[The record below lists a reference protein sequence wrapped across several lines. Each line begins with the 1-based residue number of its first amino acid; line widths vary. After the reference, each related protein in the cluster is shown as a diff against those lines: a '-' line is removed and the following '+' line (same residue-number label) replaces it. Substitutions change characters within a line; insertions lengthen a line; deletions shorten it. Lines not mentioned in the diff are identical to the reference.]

1 ALSCS
6 FISFYSKNNI
16 LIFSLINNSCFF
28 HFIMHNG
35 LIFFFYFTA
44 FAQSN
49 NQEKPVVIYKNEIS
63 TPLFEMNGKLYPSLV
78 LSTLKNL
85 DIESINISKG
95 SFELDG
101 KSYNGKIIIKTKSG
115 FNTKLITVKQLV
127 SKYTNLKDNDNYIYS
142 VNTEIINSDA
152 DSTFIYEK
160 NITQITVYQLDKI
173 NSLKNMNFI
182 EIFTK
187 TDKKY
192 SKENNFIIRGNE
204 P

>member
-1 ALSCS
+1 M
-6 FISFYSKNNI
+6 I
-16 LIFSLINNSCFF
+16 LICLKS
-28 HFIMHNG
+28 
-35 LIFFFYFTA
+35 

-49 NQEKPVVIYKNEIS
+49 SQEKPVVIYKNEIS

-78 LSTLKNL
+78 LSTLKNI

-95 SFELDG
+95 SFEFDG
-101 KSYNGKIIIKTKSG
+101 KSYNGKIIIKTKSE
-115 FNTKLITVKQLV
+115 FNSNLITVKQLV

-142 VNTEIINSDA
+142 VNKEIINSDA
-152 DSTFIYEK
+152 DSTFINEK

-182 EIFTK
+182 KIFTK

-192 SKENNFIIRGNE
+192 SKENSFIIRGNK

>member
-1 ALSCS
+1 MKKILLRICM
-6 FISFYSKNNI
+6 I
-16 LIFSLINNSCFF
+16 LICLKS
-28 HFIMHNG
+28 
-35 LIFFFYFTA
+35 

-63 TPLFEMNGKLYPSLV
+63 TPLFEMNGELYPSLV

-85 DIESINISKG
+85 DIESININKG

-101 KSYNGKIIIKTKSG
+101 KSYTGKIIIKTKSK
-115 FNTKLITVKQLV
+115 FNSNLITVKQLV
-127 SKYTNLKDNDNYIYS
+127 SKYTNLKDSDNYIYS
-142 VNTEIINSDA
+142 VNKEIINSDA
-152 DSTFIYEK
+152 DSTFINEK

-182 EIFTK
+182 KIFTK
-187 TDKKY
+187 TDKKS